1 MKQAL
6 IVALVCVNVALL
18 AALMLVASTPPARA
32 QGFGGIDYIMVPGKI
47 QTSTSAV
54 YILDVPKQQLTAI
67 YIDKTAK
74 AVTPI
79 GSRLIRTDF
88 RESR

>member
-18 AALMLVASTPPARA
+18 AALMLVVSAPPAQA
-32 QGFGGIDYIMVPGKI
+32 QGFGGIDYIMVPGRV
-47 QTSTSAV
+47 QTNTSAV

-67 YIDKTAK
+67 YVDKTAK
-74 AVTPI
+74 AITAI